1 MEKIS
6 GKQLLIVSLMK
17 ELGDI
22 KLNQLQR
29 QRGTGILCLIQLF
42 WGAIKSF
49 YVPGIILV
57 IDTGGNIWMGFFFFL
72 I

>member
-6 GKQLLIVSLMK
+6 GKQLLIVSPMK

-22 KLNQLQR
+22 KLNQL